1 MVTGAI
7 FALLSPPK
15 MPESPETEAQ
25 VLFNRQDL
33 GHKLHRLALQI
44 LEHHRDRAPAFV
56 GIHTRGV
63 TLAERVRKI
72 LAAEQADL
80 QIPLGA
86 VDVSFYRDDLDHL
99 ITNPEVQSTDI
110 PFAVEG
116 VDVIIFDDVLF
127 TGRTIRSAI
136 EGVMSFG
143 RPKSIELAVLI
154 DRGNRELPIQPDYVG
169 EKIETSRHD
178 HIRVMFDEHDGED
191 CIRVKQ
197 GIDKTTHSP
206 MEPRKDLL
214 EIEDLSREEIEFVLK
229 TAQPYKELFKRSV
242 KKMPT
247 LQGKAVLNLFYEPST
262 RTRSSF
268 EVAAKR
274 LSADVTNLA
283 VSESS
288 VVKGESILDT
298 VDTLQ
303 AMRADYIIV
312 RHKASGIPNLIA
324 KHTGASVINAGD
336 GFHAHPTQALL
347 DAYTLRERYPGEE
360 LAGKKVLIVGDILHS
375 RVARSTSRILNK
387 LDVEVGVLGPGT
399 LDARRAPA
407 RDEKVRQLR
416 RGLRLAAGRDL
427 PAARAIRAAGRAI
440 FP

>member
-1 MVTGAI
+1 
-7 FALLSPPK
+7 
-15 MPESPETEAQ
+15 
-25 VLFNRQDL
+25 
-33 GHKLHRLALQI
+33 
-44 LEHHRDRAPAFV
+44 
-56 GIHTRGV
+56 
-63 TLAERVRKI
+63 
-72 LAAEQADL
+72 
-80 QIPLGA
+80 
-86 VDVSFYRDDLDHL
+86 
-99 ITNPEVQSTDI
+99 
-110 PFAVEG
+110 
-116 VDVIIFDDVLF
+116 
-127 TGRTIRSAI
+127 
-136 EGVMSFG
+136 
-143 RPKSIELAVLI
+143 
-154 DRGNRELPIQPDYVG
+154 
-169 EKIETSRHD
+169 
-178 HIRVMFDEHDGED
+178 
-191 CIRVKQ
+191 
-197 GIDKTTHSP
+197 

-324 KHTGASVINAGD
+324 QHTGASVINAGD
-336 GFHAHPTQALL
+336 GYHAHPTQALL
-347 DAYTLRERYPGEE
+347 DAYTLRERFPDDE

-375 RVARSTSRILNK
+375 RVARSTSRILTK
-387 LDVEVGVLGPGT
+387 LDAQVGVLGPGT
-399 LDARRAPA
+399 LVPDGRPEEMQKFGSF
-407 RDEKVRQLR
+407 DEAFEWEPDVIYLLRVQFERQGEQFFPSPGEYHAVYGLTNTRLKAVRE
-416 RGLRLAAGRDL
+416 RGVWVMHPGPVNRGVELTDEVMTYERCLINDQVENGIATRM
-427 PAARAIRAAGRAI
+427 AILYWLKPETD
-440 FP
+440 FS